1 MSFLS
6 SVARA
11 LSRFMFTIAGIAL
24 TSIVCLTVADV
35 VLRTVKH
42 PITGTF
48 ELVGIL
54 GAVVI
59 GFSLPETS
67 RLHGHVNM
75 HFLTDRVSKGVR
87 KVLSVITRILAIAMF
102 LLIAWNLM
110 RMGIDYTR
118 TGETTA
124 ILLLPFYPVCFGI
137 AACCLVECLVL
148 LVEIFERGET
158 QA

>member
-1 MSFLS
+1 MTDLS
-6 SVARA
+6 SIARA
-11 LSRFMFTIAGIAL
+11 LSRFMFVIAGIAL

-67 RLHGHVNM
+67 RMHGHVIM
-75 HFLTDRVSKGVR
+75 HFLIDRVSRNIRGALHV
-87 KVLSVITRILAIAMF
+87 VTRILAIVMF
-102 LLIAWNLM
+102 VIIAWNLVL
-110 RMGIDYTR
+110 MGHDFTE

-124 ILLLPFYPVCFGI
+124 ILLLPFYPVCYGI

-148 LVEIFERGET
+148 FVEIFEKE
-158 QA
+158 